1 MNDRLFRWFNAR
13 YVLALFFS
21 AGFMA
26 FCATFPA
33 ATKAYSPPGDHYLCD
48 FPEPLQ
54 RYRYYRWYPEE
65 FPLKV
70 YVPPLGSGVSN
81 PGMYANVIQN
91 AFGAWQQYL
100 PALQFVLV
108 NDPEAAS
115 IRVKWIEHFPES
127 ESTWGQALFPVP
139 QPPRFQT
146 HKSEIHLALRA
157 QQGTGV
163 GTGSPLFSY
172 EELMAIATH
181 EVGHALGLPHSKD
194 PEDIM
199 TPYIFR
205 LTAQSQWK
213 ITSRDL
219 NTLTYL
225 YRLPR
230 NLKVPPC
237 NGR

>member
-1 MNDRLFRWFNAR
+1 MGFRF
-13 YVLALFFS
+13 
-21 AGFMA
+21 AGFFRLRQTTLCLVTGLIA
-26 FCATFPA
+26 LCTGLSSPSQ
-33 ATKAYSPPGDHYLCD
+33 AYSPPGDHYLCD
-48 FPEPLQ
+48 FPEGLQ
-54 RYRYYRWYPEE
+54 RYRHFRWYPEE
-65 FPLKV
+65 FPLKI
-70 YVPPLGSGVSN
+70 YIPPIQSAVEN
-81 PGMYANVIQN
+81 PDMYASIIKN
-91 AFGAWQQYL
+91 AFSAWQQHL
-100 PALQFVLV
+100 PGLQFVWV
-108 NDPEAAS
+108 NHPEEAS
-115 IRVKWIEHFPES
+115 IRVKWVEHFPES
-127 ESTWGQALFPVP
+127 EGIWGQALFPVP

-157 QQGTGV
+157 QQGTGI
-163 GTGSPLFSY
+163 GTGSPLFSS